1 MTDRISSNHQG
12 RLAILLLAVCL
23 FAASLFPRTASAGEG
38 IQESVMTGFTQQ
50 IGPKKFVAELGLV
63 GTPRSRLILLRHP
76 DRIAIDLFDTVSAL
90 KDMTIE
96 ENAVVAGV
104 RQGLV
109 APDRYRIVFELKQPG
124 LPAAAIETKDKK
136 SVLKLTISATD
147 AAGFARA
154 VASQDLGAGTGAA
167 VQASPAPAAKAERV
181 TIVLDPGHGG
191 VDTGAVGR
199 HGTLEKNI
207 NLQFARS
214 LRDAL
219 KHLPHVDVAMTRDD
233 DSFVSLGQRSETARR
248 TKAALFISLHADS
261 IRYAG
266 IRGAT
271 VYTLSERAS
280 DQLSR
285 EVAESENSSDRFVD
299 PRWQEAQ
306 PEVFDILIEL
316 MRRETDSFSEHFAAG
331 LVQELGRHKVRLI
344 RNPKRSA
351 GFKVL
356 IAPDVPS
363 VLVELGYLSNIDDEQ
378 LLLDPSWREDTAEA
392 IASAVERYLGERGL
406 AAEAGKADKTD
417 KAEGG

>member
-1 MTDRISSNHQG
+1 MNDSRSSNQPG
-12 RLAILLLAVCL
+12 RLPILLLAFCL
-23 FAASLFPRTASAGEG
+23 LAAAFTVRPAMAGEG
-38 IQESVMTGFTQQ
+38 IQESILTGFTQQ
-50 IGPKKFVAELGLV
+50 IGPKKFVAALGLV

-76 DRIAIDLFDTVSAL
+76 DRVAIDLFDTVSAL
-90 KDMTIE
+90 KEMTIE
-96 ENAVVAGV
+96 DNPLVAGV

-109 APDRYRIVFELKQPG
+109 APDQYRIVFALKQPG
-124 LPAAAIETKDKK
+124 LPVAAIDTKDGE
-136 SVLKLTISATD
+136 SALKITITATD
-147 AAGFARA
+147 AAKYASA
-154 VASQDLGAGTGAA
+154 VASQDIGASVAPVA
-167 VQASPAPAAKAERV
+167 LPAPGETAERV
-181 TIVLDPGHGG
+181 SIVLDPGHGG

-199 HGTLEKNI
+199 HGTLEKDI

-214 LRDAL
+214 LREAL
-219 KHLPHVDVAMTRDD
+219 KHLPNVDVAMTRDD
-233 DSFVSLGQRSETARR
+233 DTFVSLGQRSEIARR
-248 TKAALFISLHADS
+248 NKAALFISLHADS

-331 LVQELGRHKVRLI
+331 LVQEFGRHKVRLI

-356 IAPDVPS
+356 VAPDVPS

-392 IASAVERYLGERGL
+392 IASAVEGYLGERGL
-406 AAEAGKADKTD
+406 AAQAGKTAKDD
-417 KAEGG
+417 KAKGG

>member
-1 MTDRISSNHQG
+1 MTERRSSNQPG
-12 RLAILLLAVCL
+12 RLTILAIAVCL
-23 FAASLFPRTASAGEG
+23 LAATLLARPAGAQEG
-38 IQESVMTGFTQQ
+38 IRESILTGFTQE
-50 IGPKKFVAELGLV
+50 IGPKKFVATLGLV

-76 DRIAIDLFDTVSAL
+76 DRVAIDLFDTVSAL
-90 KDMTIE
+90 KQMSIE
-96 ENAVVAGV
+96 ANPLVEGV
-104 RQGLV
+104 REGLV
-109 APDRYRIVFELKQPG
+109 AADRYRIVFALKQPG
-124 LPAAAIETKDKK
+124 LPVASLDTKDGQ
-136 SVLKLTISATD
+136 SALKVTITATD
-147 AAGFARA
+147 ASGFARA
-154 VASQDLGAGTGAA
+154 VASQDFGASIPPVT
-167 VQASPAPAAKAERV
+167 VPAAAPGAERV

-199 HGTLEKNI
+199 HGTLEKDI

-214 LRDAL
+214 LREAL
-219 KHLPHVDVAMTRDD
+219 KHLPNVDVAMTRDD
-233 DSFVSLGQRSETARR
+233 DSFVSLGQRSELARR
-248 TKAALFISLHADS
+248 SKAALFISLHADS
-261 IRYAG
+261 IRYAD

-271 VYTLSERAS
+271 VYTLSEKAS

-299 PRWQEAQ
+299 PRWQDSQ

-331 LVQELGRHKVRLI
+331 LVQEFGRHKVRLI

-356 IAPDVPS
+356 VAPDVPS

-378 LLLDPSWREDTAEA
+378 LLLDPSWREDTAAA
-392 IASAVERYLGERGL
+392 IASAVSGYLGERGL
-406 AAEAGKADKTD
+406 AASAEPD